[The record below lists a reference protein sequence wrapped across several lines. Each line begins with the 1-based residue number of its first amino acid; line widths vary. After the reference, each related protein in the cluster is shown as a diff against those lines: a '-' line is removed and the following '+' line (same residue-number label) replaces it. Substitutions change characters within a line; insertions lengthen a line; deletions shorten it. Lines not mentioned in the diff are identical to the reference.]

1 MENKF
6 NLKNRIALVTGGAGL
21 LSTQHANAVLKG
33 NGILILVDINKKKLN
48 LVSKKLNASFKQK
61 IYSFVCDITNEK
73 KVLALKNKLKKIHLL
88 PNILI
93 NNAAI
98 DFKPNNSKNNKKKD

>member
-33 NGILILVDINKKKLN
+33 NGILILVDINKKKI
-48 LVSKKLNASFKQK
+48 KFSFKK
-61 IYSFVCDITNEK
+61 IECF
-73 KVLALKNKLKKIHLL
+73 
-88 PNILI
+88 
-93 NNAAI
+93 
-98 DFKPNNSKNNKKKD
+98 F